1 MSTTAVIV
9 LGIVVWVLVSVPAA
23 LVVARMIRLRDQ
35 REQGLVDFG
44 SDGALPVRR
53 ELLSDGVAAL
63 VLGLNDPPDV
73 IAGQVGGP
81 AGRGLCGHAVV
92 AHVEDQRVG
101 SAGSRSALA
110 WEFRAF
116 RAALRSLW
124 RSSTAV
130 RPWRR

>member
-1 MSTTAVIV
+1 MIG
-9 LGIVVWVLVSVPAA
+9 LGIVVWVLVSVPVA

-35 REQGLVDFG
+35 RKVDFG
-44 SDGALPVRR
+44 SDGAIPVRR

-63 VLGLNDPPDV
+63 ALGLNDPPDV

-81 AGRGLCGHAVV
+81 AGRGLCAGHAVV
-92 AHVEDQRVG
+92 EHVEDQRVG

-110 WEFRAF
+110 WEFRVF
-116 RAALRSLW
+116 WAALRSLW

-130 RPWRR
+130 RLWRR

>member
-1 MSTTAVIV
+1 VSTAAVIG
-9 LGIVVWVLVSVPAA
+9 LGIVVWVLVSVPVA

-35 REQGLVDFG
+35 RKVDFG
-44 SDGALPVRR
+44 SDGAIPVRR

-63 VLGLNDPPDV
+63 ALGLNDPPDV

-92 AHVEDQRVG
+92 EHVEDQRVG